1 MFSVESILYIFVE
14 WTIPVLAAVL
24 LHEVAHGYAAR
35 RLGGEAALSGG
46 PLPHNPLRHIDIFGT
61 VLLPALLVIAG
72 LRLPFGYAKAISID
86 LSRFARSRRDLI
98 AVLAAGPAANLL
110 LAIAAALALHA
121 VAGLP
126 DHVNGLAAV
135 HDYRPSAWQVVV
147 ADNLMNLVRIS
158 LLLAAINIVPLP
170 PLDGGRLAV
179 ELLPPRLAAPLR
191 RLERYGL
198 MIVVVVF
205 FVLPLF
211 GGQLGLGIDPY
222 DWIVS
227 PIVEFFYTSL
237 RVLSGHG

>member
-1 MFSVESILYIFVE
+1 MFSVESILYMFVE